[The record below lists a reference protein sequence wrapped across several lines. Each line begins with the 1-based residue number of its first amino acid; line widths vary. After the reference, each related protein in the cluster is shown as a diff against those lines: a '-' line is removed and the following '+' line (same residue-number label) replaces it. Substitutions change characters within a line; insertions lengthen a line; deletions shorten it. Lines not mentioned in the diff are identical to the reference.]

1 MTSSRSRGGTIEASR
16 GRGSTAFAVILV
28 MLVTTLGGSACAGGS
43 SESGGQGAGS
53 SSPAAVAS
61 SPVPVEPVALFPA
74 KVNGRYGYIDAS
86 GSMVIKPQFDDAF
99 TFSEGFAAVSVD
111 DKWGY
116 IDARGTR
123 VVKPRFLGEDLAGFS
138 EGLAAVWSRRGWGF
152 VDTSGKMVIEPQFGE
167 AQGFSEG
174 LAAVSLDGRYGFIDT
189 SGTMVIEPRF
199 GGAFS
204 FSEGLAAVSG
214 GGWWGF
220 IDTSGTMVIEP
231 QFDNDAPY
239 VGFSEGLAAV
249 TIDGHQWGYADKTG
263 TVVIEPQ
270 FKSAGS
276 FSDGRAPVQGFVR
289 GPAHGRWCFIDTS
302 GSLVI
307 APRFGEAS
315 GFSEGLAAVS
325 VHGQWG
331 YIDASGATVI
341 EPRFTYASD
350 FSQGLAAVEVNG
362 ESGYIDKTGAM
373 VWPAAPA
380 PVPLPTKIAATR
392 LAFVRG
398 DNIWTIAA
406 DGTDPEQLTRGSA
419 QDVLPTWAPDGKTI
433 AFVRSTEV
441 GETAAIC
448 SVPAAGGKVRTL
460 LRDAVPGAD
469 YSYVGGLAFAPDGK
483 QLAFSDTYGSTSNNT
498 QYSQVTSIDLAS
510 GETTVLL
517 ERSNGFG
524 RTIDASWGLSW
535 SPDGATLLIS
545 QAGLDAE
552 GGQTWFFRLA
562 DQSLRK
568 LRIAAASDA
577 AWSPDGTSILVSTFT
592 QSRSRIL
599 LARPDGAVIRTLAR
613 GGGWDGAPSVTE
625 ARFSADGA
633 WIAYTKNG
641 SGVWLMKADGSG
653 KHGLTS
659 GSLPV
664 WP

>member
-1 MTSSRSRGGTIEASR
+1 MTRSRSRGNRAKASR
-16 GRGSTAFAVILV
+16 GRGSTACAAIIVLLV
-28 MLVTTLGGSACAGGS
+28 LTLGGSACAGGG
-43 SESGGQGAGS
+43 SESGGPKAGS
-53 SSPAAVAS
+53 SSPAAIAS
-61 SPVPVEPVALFPA
+61 SPAPVEPVALFPA
-74 KVNGRYGYIDAS
+74 KVNGKYGYIDAS
-86 GSMVIKPQFDDAF
+86 GAMVIKPQFDDAF

-123 VVKPRFLGEDLAGFS
+123 VIEPRFLDEDLAGFS

-152 VDTSGKMVIEPQFGE
+152 VDTRGKMVIAQQFDE

-174 LAAVSLDGRYGFIDT
+174 LAAVSVDGQYGFIDT
-189 SGTMVIEPRF
+189 SGKMVIEPQF

-214 GGWWGF
+214 GGWGF
-220 IDTSGTMVIEP
+220 IDKSGKMVIEP
-231 QFDNDAPY
+231 QFDNDSWS

-249 TIDGHQWGYADKTG
+249 MVDGQWGYADKTG
-263 TVVIEPQ
+263 AVVIHPQ
-270 FKSAGS
+270 FSGAS
-276 FSDGRAPVQGFVR
+276 DFSQGLAPVRADHGRYGFV
-289 GPAHGRWCFIDTS
+289 GTMGWLEIE
-302 GSLVI
+302 
-307 APRFGEAS
+307 PRFGQAS

-325 VHGQWG
+325 VHGQWS
-331 YIDASGATVI
+331 YINASGATVI

-350 FSQGLAAVEVNG
+350 FSQGLAEVEMNG

-373 VWPAAPA
+373 VWPVAPA

-448 SVPAAGGKVRTL
+448 SVPAASGKVRTL

-568 LRIAAASDA
+568 LRIADASDA

-599 LARPDGAVIRTLAR
+599 LARPDGTVIRTLAR

>member
-1 MTSSRSRGGTIEASR
+1 MTRSRSRGNRAKASR
-16 GRGSTAFAVILV
+16 GRGSTACAAIIVLLV
-28 MLVTTLGGSACAGGS
+28 LTLGGSACAGGG
-43 SESGGQGAGS
+43 SESGGPKAGS
-53 SSPAAVAS
+53 SSPAAIAS
-61 SPVPVEPVALFPA
+61 SPAPVEPVALFPA
-74 KVNGRYGYIDAS
+74 KVNGKYGYIDAS
-86 GSMVIKPQFDDAF
+86 GAMVIKPQFDDAF

-123 VVKPRFLGEDLAGFS
+123 VIEPRFLDEDLAGFS

-152 VDTSGKMVIEPQFGE
+152 VDTLGKMVIAQQFDE

-174 LAAVSLDGRYGFIDT
+174 LAAVSVDGQYGFIDT
-189 SGTMVIEPRF
+189 SGKMVIEPQF

-214 GGWWGF
+214 GGWGF
-220 IDTSGTMVIEP
+220 IDKSGKMVIEP
-231 QFDNDAPY
+231 QFDNDSWS

-249 TIDGHQWGYADKTG
+249 MVDGQWGYADKTG
-263 TVVIEPQ
+263 AVVIHPQ
-270 FKSAGS
+270 FSGAS
-276 FSDGRAPVQGFVR
+276 DFSQGLAPVRADHGRYGFV
-289 GPAHGRWCFIDTS
+289 GTMGWLEIE
-302 GSLVI
+302 
-307 APRFGEAS
+307 PRFGQAS

-325 VHGQWG
+325 VHGQWS
-331 YIDASGATVI
+331 YINASGATVI

-350 FSQGLAAVEVNG
+350 FFQGLAAVEVNG
-362 ESGYIDKTGAM
+362 ESGYIDKTAAM

-392 LAFVRG
+392 LAFVRD

-406 DGTDPEQLTRGSA
+406 DGADPEQLTRGSA
-419 QDVLPTWAPDGKTI
+419 QDVLPTWSSDGKTI

-535 SPDGATLLIS
+535 SPDGTTLLIS

-552 GGQTWFFRLA
+552 GGQTWLFGLT
-562 DQSLRK
+562 DGSLRK
-568 LRIAAASDA
+568 LPIADASDA

-599 LARPDGAVIRTLAR
+599 LVRRDGTVIRTLAR

-641 SGVWLMKADGSG
+641 SGVWLVKADGSG

-659 GSLPV
+659 GSLPA